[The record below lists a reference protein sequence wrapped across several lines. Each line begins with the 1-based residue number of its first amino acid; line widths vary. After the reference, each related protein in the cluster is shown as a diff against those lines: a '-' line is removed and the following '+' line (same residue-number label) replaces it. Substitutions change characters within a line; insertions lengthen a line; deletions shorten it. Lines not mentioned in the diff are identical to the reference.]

1 MSCKKNFHTVLFLF
15 DRHQYIGLFI
25 YVGPIYFILFY
36 FIYYYYYFYNNTKIV
51 CICKLWLL
59 KLTLIW
65 ILLEM
70 DFNYIVICC
79 YYKLK
84 ADGII
89 RVIIDFMIRPFSF
102 HDKNGGLSEALLVLH
117 LELMGQNLHYFQ
129 EFKILQEGYFFF
141 LIQEKKK

>member
-1 MSCKKNFHTVLFLF
+1 
-15 DRHQYIGLFI
+15 
-25 YVGPIYFILFY
+25 
-36 FIYYYYYFYNNTKIV
+36 
-51 CICKLWLL
+51 
-59 KLTLIW
+59 
-65 ILLEM
+65 M

-102 HDKNGGLSEALLVLH
+102 HHKNGGWGPISITPRVDGTKVTISRSLKSYKKV
-117 LELMGQNLHYFQ
+117 
-129 EFKILQEGYFFF
+129 IFF